1 MEKFFLCSPPSDGKG
16 WVSMDFNFY
25 MPVRVVSGEGCLR
38 GAGGPLREMGRRCL
52 VVTGGHSAQMSGA
65 LGDLLDTLREAGVEA
80 TVFPGISANPLI
92 SQCQAAA
99 FAAEAC
105 RAQFLVGVGGGSVMD
120 AVKATA
126 WLAANSAGDGGR
138 LFQEDGL
145 RHPPLPFALVG
156 TTAGTGSE
164 VSAAAVLT
172 DDRTGRKRSVTH
184 PHCFARVVFAD
195 PRYTDS
201 MPRATTVST
210 ALDALAHAAE
220 GWFAPACGDVVT
232 AFGEKA
238 LPMLCDGLRALAASE
253 APPSKETRD
262 RLFYGSLWA
271 GMVLCAT
278 GTAFPHPLG
287 YVLTED
293 FGVPHGMACAAFQPA
308 FLRRAERFAPE
319 RAQALFAL
327 CGGRD
332 AYFSLLDALVDVRQV
347 RMTADQADG
356 YASRWTNVKNF
367 ARTPG
372 GFTAQEG
379 VALLREL
386 FVR

>member
-1 MEKFFLCSPPSDGKG
+1 
-16 WVSMDFNFY
+16 MDFNFH

-38 GAGGPLREMGRRCL
+38 GAGGALREMGRRCL
-52 VVTGGHSAQMSGA
+52 VLTGGHSAQESGA
-65 LGDLLDTLREAGVEA
+65 LGDLLDTLRGAGVEA
-80 TVFPGISANPLI
+80 TVFPGITANPLV

-120 AVKATA
+120 AAKATA
-126 WLAANSAGDGGR
+126 WLAANNICDGDR
-138 LFQEDGL
+138 LFRPDDM
-145 RHPPLPFALVG
+145 RHAPLPLALVG

-164 VSAAAVLT
+164 VSATAVLT
-172 DDRTGRKRSVTH
+172 DDRTGRKRSITH
-184 PHCFARVVFAD
+184 PHCFARVAFAD

-201 MPRATTVST
+201 MPRSTTVST
-210 ALDALAHAAE
+210 ALDAFAHAAE
-220 GWFAPACGDVVT
+220 GWFAPVCGDVIT

-238 LPMLCDGLRALAASE
+238 LPMLCTGLRDLAAHE
-253 APPSKETRD
+253 NPPSKETRD

-293 FGVPHGMACAAFQPA
+293 FGVPHGLACAVFHPA

-319 RAQALFAL
+319 RARALFAL

-332 AYFSLLDALVDVRQV
+332 ACFSLLDTFATVPSRV
-347 RMTADQADG
+347 RMTAEQADG
-356 YASRWTNVKNF
+356 YAKRWTDVKNF

-379 VALLREL
+379 AALLREL